1 MLSRMI
7 HMGNIKGVTWQH
19 FCTPWLSKIKR
30 CKNFPVYS
38 IYSICNSVYTT
49 LESLKKLMIANNW
62 YSVMKHRI
70 RISTSLVPRPLG
82 AGHKTRSQHNHPTIC
97 NGLTQNDSSP
107 ISTLKSCYILLTTPG
122 HPYGQRWG

>member
-1 MLSRMI
+1 M
-7 HMGNIKGVTWQH
+7 
-19 FCTPWLSKIKR
+19 KIKR

-70 RISTSLVPRPLG
+70 RISTSLVPHPLG

-97 NGLTQNDSSP
+97 NGPTQNDSSP
-107 ISTLKSCYILLTTPG
+107 ISTLKSRYILLNTPG
-122 HPYGQRWG
+122 HPYGQRWDLTSIVNQMP